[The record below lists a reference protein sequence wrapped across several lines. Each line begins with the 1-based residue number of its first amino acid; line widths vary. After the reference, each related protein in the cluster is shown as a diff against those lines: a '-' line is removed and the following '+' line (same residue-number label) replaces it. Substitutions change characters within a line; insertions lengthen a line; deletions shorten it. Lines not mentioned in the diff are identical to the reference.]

1 MCGLQTLVEPS
12 IAVGIL
18 RWILGTRLSF
28 FLTCWVLFYCPICD
42 PLIISMLFFRLFGIG
57 HGMSWY
63 HMTFLLASS
72 MYMTKQDRNCTM
84 LGIPWW
90 VSLNYSCTSSRI
102 FFLKS
107 KGDTEFGNSLQGTL
121 IALAAF
127 SQNQLLSMSRSAVLL
142 SPIAYVGQMTSPLA
156 RNAADNFIAE
166 VKTYSLSF
174 MFDFQQNKILWPYT
188 LSFLT
193 VLVLVGSWWIRSKR
207 VRKQLFFFT
216 LPIILMLQAKQFYFC
231 C

>member
-90 VSLNYSCTSSRI
+90 ISLNYSCTCSRI
-102 FFLKS
+102 FS
-107 KGDTEFGNSLQGTL
+107 WSLMGILSLEILFRVLWLPWLPFPRISCWACQDQL
-121 IALAAF
+121 SCLA
-127 SQNQLLSMSRSAVLL
+127 QLLMW
-142 SPIAYVGQMTSPLA
+142 
-156 RNAADNFIAE
+156 
-166 VKTYSLSF
+166 VK
-174 MFDFQQNKILWPYT
+174 WHPH
-188 LSFLT
+188 
-193 VLVLVGSWWIRSKR
+193 
-207 VRKQLFFFT
+207 
-216 LPIILMLQAKQFYFC
+216 
-231 C
+231 